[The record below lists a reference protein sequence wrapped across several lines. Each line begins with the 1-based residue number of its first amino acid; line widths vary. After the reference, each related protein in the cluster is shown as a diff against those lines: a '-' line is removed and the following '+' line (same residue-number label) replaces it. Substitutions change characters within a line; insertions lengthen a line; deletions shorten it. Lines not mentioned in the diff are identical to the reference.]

1 MSHPTYGFRT
11 FKGKGSRLLRG
22 ADDDWVNIQARE
34 GTSGW
39 KDGILFTRT
48 YSYQRSGVN
57 GAQHLY
63 RWEATRLDGLDRIAE
78 AYGKTSDEARHA
90 LYADL
95 RRKGV
100 MPLDAIEVS

>member
-1 MSHPTYGFRT
+1 MDGFRT

-22 ADDDWVNIQARE
+22 ADDDWVNVQAHE

-39 KDGILFTRT
+39 QDGVLLTRI
-48 YSYQRSGVN
+48 YAYQRNGVN

-63 RWEATRLDGLDRIAE
+63 RWEATCLDGLDRIAE
-78 AYGKTSDEARHA
+78 AHGKTSDEALYA
-90 LYADL
+90 LFADL

-100 MPLDAIEVS
+100 MPLDEIEQG